1 MSLKSPALAVDSY
14 SDHKGTQSG
23 LPSFDWT
30 PGGTGA
36 LVPAVAPC
44 AHLPPR
50 GVQTDLGLP
59 SVINRLEL
67 IKLRPLFPQRDNL
80 CWDQSALVIRVKLS
94 AICSKIW
101 L

>member
-14 SDHKGTQSG
+14 SAHKGTQSG

-50 GVQTDLGLP
+50 GVQTDLG
-59 SVINRLEL
+59 
-67 IKLRPLFPQRDNL
+67 
-80 CWDQSALVIRVKLS
+80 
-94 AICSKIW
+94 
-101 L
+101 